1 MTSVAVNTYT
11 HSVTYLADNV
21 LRSLKDIIRESGL
34 DPANFI
40 SDWETN
46 KRAMTTWLE
55 TQDLER
61 VILEIYNPYT
71 DKLITR
77 WDIDIRY
84 DWSGDGQFWTD
95 TGQLKYHLKKAGIVA
110 STAKYELL
118 MKTRPGRPAVQGWG
132 AGSYRSTGDMVRQS
146 LGSTVEH
153 SGLAANTAY
162 WRPR

>member
-34 DPANFI
+34 NPANFI

-46 KRAMTTWLE
+46 KRAMMTWLE

-61 VILEIYNPYT
+61 VVLEIYDPYT

-77 WDIDIRY
+77 WDIDIHY

-95 TGQLKYHLKKAGIVA
+95 TAQLKYQLKKAGVVA
-110 STAKYELL
+110 ATAKHELL
-118 MKTRPGRPAVQGWG
+118 MKTRPGRPAVRGWG
-132 AGSYRSTGDMVRQS
+132 TGSYRSTTGMVRQS

-153 SGLAANTAY
+153 SGLAANAAY

>member
-34 DPANFI
+34 NPTEFTASWESNKLAI
-40 SDWETN
+40 S
-46 KRAMTTWLE
+46 TWLE

-61 VILEIYNPYT
+61 VVLEIYNPVT
-71 DKLITR
+71 DALITR
-77 WDIDIRY
+77 WDIDIYY
-84 DWSGDGQFWTD
+84 DWNGDGQFWTD
-95 TGQLKYHLKKAGIVA
+95 TTQLKYHLKKAGVVP
-110 STAKYELL
+110 SSAKYKL
-118 MKTRPGRPAVQGWG
+118 MLKAKQDRPDVPGWSRG
-132 AGSYRSTGDMVRQS
+132 YFRSTSGMVRQS

-153 SGLAANTAY
+153 SGLAANAAY